1 MKGES
6 RKTRYLKT
14 CTKLTSLRLKSETL
28 PRYLPA
34 AWANEYNAILDDFAA
49 LGFETAKFRILPSE
63 LQPFSSYTSVAPG
76 NAKRPSVT
84 SGQHLSRD
92 LFKQRIDS
100 ALTHVDAVGLPAK

>member
-6 RKTRYLKT
+6 RKSRYLKT
-14 CTKLTSLRLKSETL
+14 CTKLTTLRLRSETS

-34 AWANEYNAILDDFAA
+34 TWANEYNAILEDLDA

-92 LFKQRIDS
+92 LFRQRIES
-100 ALTHVDAVGLPAK
+100 ALLHVDAVGLRTE